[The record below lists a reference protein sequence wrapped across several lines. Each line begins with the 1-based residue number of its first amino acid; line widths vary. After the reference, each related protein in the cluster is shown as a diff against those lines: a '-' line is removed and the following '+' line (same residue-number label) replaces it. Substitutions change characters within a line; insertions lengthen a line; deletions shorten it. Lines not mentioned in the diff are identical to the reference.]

1 MIEVSL
7 LLATALLVAGA
18 TALRA
23 RREYLRSHPRAA
35 ARAAARVLATRRRAL
50 EAFATAPPTARP
62 CCPAHDQGTPAGNP
76 FPLRRHGTATR
87 RPLPR

>member
-7 LLATALLVAGA
+7 LLAAALLVAGA

-35 ARAAARVLATRRRAL
+35 ARAAARVLAVRRRLL
-50 EAFATAPPTARP
+50 EALATAPSAPSDR
-62 CCPAHDQGTPAGNP
+62 
-76 FPLRRHGTATR
+76 R
-87 RPLPR
+87 RPSHRPADRSTPLSRA